1 MYRCKVCKKIYPN
14 KVQYCDCGNDEFEQI
29 VQQVSSTRK
38 SFDKRNF
45 LSWVIFSLCIIAA
58 VLVWFI

>member
-14 KVQYCDCGNDEFEQI
+14 KVQYCDCGNDEFEQV
-29 VQQVSSTRK
+29 VQQVSSTRE
-38 SFDKRNF
+38 SFDKKNF
-45 LSWVIFSLCIIAA
+45 LSWFIFSLCIIAA